1 MKRLMTVVAI
11 MAILNLAALA
21 GLLGYAASHG
31 WLARERVQ
39 QALAALKGE
48 EETPVA
54 SAEEAA
60 VKAETPQSSG
70 DRIRR
75 NQEVEERYLI
85 ELARRE
91 REIQDA
97 WKLLETQGL
106 ALVREKEAFEEQKK
120 RAAAEAVARAKEN
133 GDGGLQKELEIISG
147 VKAKEAKEL
156 LRQKDDADVVR
167 ILMAM
172 EARKARQIVAACKAS
187 EERLW
192 IGRILGKLHD
202 SNATQAEAL
211 GAGTQPDQGA

>member
-1 MKRLMTVVAI
+1 MKRLMTVLAI

-21 GLLGYAASHG
+21 GLAAYAGSHG
-31 WLARERVQ
+31 WLARERVR
-39 QALAALKGE
+39 AAAAALKGE
-48 EETPVA
+48 EQSKA
-54 SAEEAA
+54 AAAEEAA
-60 VKAETPQSSG
+60 AEAQAPQSSG
-70 DRIRR
+70 ERIRH
-75 NQEVEERYLI
+75 NQETEERYLI

-97 WKLLETQGL
+97 WKLLEAQGL

-120 RAAAEAVARAKEN
+120 RAAAEALARAKES
-133 GDGGLQKELEIISG
+133 GDSGLQKELEIISG
-147 VKAKEAKEL
+147 VKAKEAKDL

-211 GAGTQPDQGA
+211 GAGT

>member
-1 MKRLMTVVAI
+1 MKRLVTVVAI

-21 GLLGYAASHG
+21 GLAGYAGSHG

-39 QALAALKGE
+39 AAMAALKGE
-48 EETPVA
+48 EQAKAAAV
-54 SAEEAA
+54 EEAA
-60 VKAETPQSSG
+60 AEAKVPQSSG
-70 DRIRR
+70 ERIRR
-75 NQEVEERYLI
+75 NQETEERYLI

-106 ALVREKEAFEEQKK
+106 ALVRDKEAFEEQKK
-120 RAAAEAVARAKEN
+120 RAAAEALARAKEG
-133 GDGGLQKELEIISG
+133 GDSGLQKELEIISG
-147 VKAKEAKEL
+147 VKAKEAKDL

-202 SNATQAEAL
+202 SNAAQAEAL
-211 GAGTQPDQGA
+211 GAGT

>member
-1 MKRLMTVVAI
+1 MKRLMTVIAT
-11 MAILNLAALA
+11 MAVLNLAALA
-21 GLLGYAASHG
+21 GLMGYAWSHG
-31 WLARERVQ
+31 WLTRERVQ
-39 QALAALKGE
+39 RAVTVLKGE
-48 EETPVA
+48 EEAAVA
-54 SAEEAA
+54 SAPEAA
-60 VKAETPQSSG
+60 AEGKAPQSSG
-70 DRIRR
+70 ERIRR

-106 ALVREKEAFEEQKK
+106 ALVREKEAFEEMKK
-120 RAAAEAVARAKEN
+120 RNAAEVLARAKET
-133 GDGGLQKELEIISG
+133 GDSGSQKELEIISG
-147 VKAKEAKEL
+147 VKAKEAKDL

-211 GAGTQPDQGA
+211 GAGT

>member
-1 MKRLMTVVAI
+1 MKRLITVIAI

-21 GLLGYAASHG
+21 VLAGYAGSHG

-39 QALAALKGE
+39 RAIAALKGE
-48 EETPVA
+48 QEATAVA
-54 SAEEAA
+54 AEEAVMEA
-60 VKAETPQSSG
+60 AKPQSSG
-70 DRIRR
+70 ERIRR

-120 RAAAEAVARAKEN
+120 RAAAEAQARAKES
-133 GDGGLQKELEIISG
+133 GDSGLQKELEIISG
-147 VKAKEAKEL
+147 VKAKEAKDL

-202 SNATQAEAL
+202 SNAAQAEAL
-211 GAGTQPDQGA
+211 GAGT